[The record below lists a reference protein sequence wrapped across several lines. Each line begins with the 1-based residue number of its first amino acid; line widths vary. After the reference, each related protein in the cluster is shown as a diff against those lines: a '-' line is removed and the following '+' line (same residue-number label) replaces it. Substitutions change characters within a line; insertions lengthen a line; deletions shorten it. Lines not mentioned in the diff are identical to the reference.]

1 MEFSRKEYWS
11 GLPFLSPG
19 DLPDPGIEPGSPA
32 LQADS
37 LSLSHQGSPEQI
49 LLIQTVYSYI
59 QFFCIQLS
67 YTQFLYINVLLYT
80 VTKRGGTN
88 VNSERLYCLGSKL
101 TSDGD
106 CSHEIKRCLLLGR
119 KAVTN
124 LDSILKS
131 RDITLLTKVHLLK
144 AMVFPVVMYGY
155 ESWTIKLRAK
165 ELMVLNCGIGEGS

>member
-1 MEFSRKEYWS
+1 MGFSRQEYWS

-59 QFFCIQLS
+59 QFFCIQIS

-80 VTKRGGTN
+80 VTNRWGNN
-88 VNSERLYCLGSKL
+88 VNSERLYFWGSKL

-119 KAVTN
+119 KAMTN

-144 AMVFPVVMYGY
+144 AMVFPVVTSVGAD
-155 ESWTIKLRAK
+155 TLQPHG
-165 ELMVLNCGIGEGS
+165 L